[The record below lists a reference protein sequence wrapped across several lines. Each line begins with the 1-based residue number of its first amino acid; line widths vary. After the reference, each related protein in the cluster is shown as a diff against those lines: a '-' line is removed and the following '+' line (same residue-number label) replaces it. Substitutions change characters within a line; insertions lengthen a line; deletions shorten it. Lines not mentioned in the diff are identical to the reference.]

1 MGNKIN
7 PLGFRLGFTQNHC
20 SLWFEKRDYSED
32 LREDERIYNCIE
44 NYVQHIKRSINSSY
58 GGITRI
64 EILKQ
69 TKYISVNIYIAFV
82 DLFIQKKGQEKKRK
96 KKNEEIKP
104 QLTDEEIKQ
113 QLKKEV
119 QNVLRKEVQ
128 NVLRKEVQNVL
139 RKEVQNVLVQSMLN
153 SVNRELVISIEKVQK
168 PYREPKI
175 LAEYIALQIKER
187 VEIRKIMKKA
197 IELAEKADVKG
208 VKITMKGRLNG
219 IERARKESAI
229 QGRVPLQT
237 LRAKIDYCYYAVQT
251 VYGVLGIK
259 IWIFV

>member
-20 SLWFEKRDYSED
+20 SLWFEERDYSED

-44 NYVQHIKRSINSSY
+44 NYVQHIKGSINSSY

-69 TKYISVNIYIAFV
+69 TDLISVNIYIAFV
-82 DLFIQKKGQEKKRK
+82 NLFIEKQGQEKKGKEK
-96 KKNEEIKP
+96 KGKEKKGKEKQGKEKQSEEK
-104 QLTDEEIKQ
+104 QSEEKQSEEKDEEEEMKQ
-113 QLKKEV
+113 
-119 QNVLRKEVQ
+119 LRKEVQ
-128 NVLRKEVQNVL
+128 NM
-139 RKEVQNVLVQSMLN
+139 LVQSMLD
-153 SVNRELVISIEKVQK
+153 SVNRELVISIEKVEK

-175 LAEYIALQIKER
+175 LAEYIALQLKER

-197 IELAEKADVKG
+197 IELAEKADVEG
-208 VKITMKGRLNG
+208 IKIQIKGRLNG
-219 IERARKESAI
+219 IERARKESAM

>member
-20 SLWFEKRDYSED
+20 SLWFEERDYSED

-44 NYVQHIKRSINSSY
+44 NYVQHIKSSINSSY

-69 TKYISVNIYIAFV
+69 AELISVNIYIAFI
-82 DLFIQKKGQEKKRK
+82 DLFIEKKGPRK
-96 KKNEEIKP
+96 KDEI
-104 QLTDEEIKQ
+104 QE
-113 QLKKEV
+113 
-119 QNVLRKEVQ
+119 LRKEVQ
-128 NVLRKEVQNVL
+128 NI
-139 RKEVQNVLVQSMLN
+139 LVQSMLN
-153 SVNRELVISIEKVQK
+153 SVNRKLVISIEKVDK

-175 LAEYIALQIKER
+175 LAEYIALQLKER

-197 IELAEKADVKG
+197 IQLAEKADVEG
-208 VKITMKGRLNG
+208 VKIKIKGRLNG
-219 IERARKESAI
+219 IERARKESAMK
-229 QGRVPLQT
+229 GRVPLQT

>member
-7 PLGFRLGFTQNHC
+7 PLGFRLGFTQNHY
-20 SLWFEKRDYSED
+20 SLWFEERDYSED

-44 NYVQHIKRSINSSY
+44 NYVKHIKSSINSSY

-69 TKYISVNIYIAFV
+69 TELISVNIYIAFV
-82 DLFIQKKGQEKKRK
+82 DLFIEKKAPRK
-96 KKNEEIKP
+96 KEKMKELRN
-104 QLTDEEIKQ
+104 
-113 QLKKEV
+113 EV
-119 QNVLRKEVQ
+119 QKM
-128 NVLRKEVQNVL
+128 
-139 RKEVQNVLVQSMLN
+139 LVQSMLN
-153 SVNRELVISIEKVQK
+153 SVNRELVISIEKVDT

-175 LAEYIALQIKER
+175 LAEYIALQLKER

-197 IELAEKADVKG
+197 IQLAEKATVEG
-208 VKITMKGRLNG
+208 VKIKIKGRLNG
-219 IERARKESAI
+219 IERARKESAMK
-229 QGRVPLQT
+229 GRVPLQT

>member
-20 SLWFEKRDYSED
+20 SLWFEERDYSED

-44 NYVQHIKRSINSSY
+44 NYVQHIKSSSNSSY

-69 TKYISVNIYIAFV
+69 AELISVNIYIAFV
-82 DLFIQKKGQEKKRK
+82 DLFIEKKGPRKKEKKDEEK
-96 KKNEEIKP
+96 EEIK
-104 QLTDEEIKQ
+104 E
-113 QLKKEV
+113 
-119 QNVLRKEVQ
+119 LRKEVQ
-128 NVLRKEVQNVL
+128 SM
-139 RKEVQNVLVQSMLN
+139 LVQSMLN
-153 SVNRELVISIEKVQK
+153 SVNRKLVISIEKVDK

-175 LAEYIALQIKER
+175 LAEYIALQLKER

-197 IELAEKADVKG
+197 IQLAEKANVEG
-208 VKITMKGRLNG
+208 VKIKIKGRLNG
-219 IERARKESAI
+219 IERARKESAMK
-229 QGRVPLQT
+229 GRVPLQT

>member
-7 PLGFRLGFTQNHC
+7 PLGFRLGFTQNHY
-20 SLWFEKRDYSED
+20 SLWFEEGDYSED

-44 NYVQHIKRSINSSY
+44 NYVKYIKSSINSSY

-69 TKYISVNIYIAFV
+69 TKLISVNIYIAFV
-82 DLFIQKKGQEKKRK
+82 DLFIDKKAPIREEKM
-96 KKNEEIKP
+96 
-104 QLTDEEIKQ
+104 
-113 QLKKEV
+113 KE
-119 QNVLRKEVQ
+119 LRKEVQ
-128 NVLRKEVQNVL
+128 KM
-139 RKEVQNVLVQSMLN
+139 LVQSMLN
-153 SVNRELVISIEKVQK
+153 SVNRELVISIEKVDT

-175 LAEYIALQIKER
+175 IAEYIALQLKER

-197 IELAEKADVKG
+197 IQLAEKANVEG
-208 VKITMKGRLNG
+208 VKIKIKGRLNG
-219 IERARKESAI
+219 IERARKESAMK
-229 QGRVPLQT
+229 GRVPLQT

>member
-20 SLWFEKRDYSED
+20 SLWFEERDYSED

-44 NYVQHIKRSINSSY
+44 NYAQHIKRSINSSY

-82 DLFIQKKGQEKKRK
+82 DLFIGQEKKIIK
-96 KKNEEIKP
+96 KPDEEIK
-104 QLTDEEIKQ
+104 QKLTDEEIKQ

-128 NVLRKEVQNVL
+128 NLLVQNMV
-139 RKEVQNVLVQSMLN
+139 N
-153 SVNRELVISIEKVQK
+153 SVNRELVLSLEKVQK

-175 LAEYIALQIKER
+175 LAEYIALQLKER

-197 IELAEKADVKG
+197 IQLAEKADVKG
-208 VKITMKGRLNG
+208 VKIKMKGRLNG
-219 IERARKESAI
+219 IERARKELAI
-229 QGRVPLQT
+229 QGIVPLQT

>member
-20 SLWFEKRDYSED
+20 SLWFEERDYSED

-44 NYVQHIKRSINSSY
+44 NYVQHIKSSINSSY

-69 TKYISVNIYIAFV
+69 TELISVNIYIAFV
-82 DLFIQKKGQEKKRK
+82 DLFIEKKVPRKKGKK
-96 KKNEEIKP
+96 
-104 QLTDEEIKQ
+104 DEEKEKIK
-113 QLKKEV
+113 E
-119 QNVLRKEVQ
+119 LRKEVQ
-128 NVLRKEVQNVL
+128 NMLVQN
-139 RKEVQNVLVQSMLN
+139 MLN
-153 SVNRELVISIEKVQK
+153 SVNRELVISIEKVDK

-175 LAEYIALQIKER
+175 LAEYIALQLKER

-197 IELAEKADVKG
+197 IQLAEKADVEG
-208 VKITMKGRLNG
+208 VKIKIKGRLNG
-219 IERARKESAI
+219 IERARKESAM

>member
-7 PLGFRLGFTQNHC
+7 PLGFRLGFTQNHY
-20 SLWFEKRDYSED
+20 SLWFEEGDYSED

-44 NYVQHIKRSINSSY
+44 NYVKYIKSSINSSY

-69 TKYISVNIYIAFV
+69 TKLISVNIYIAFV
-82 DLFIQKKGQEKKRK
+82 DLFIDKKAPRK
-96 KKNEEIKP
+96 KEKMKELR
-104 QLTDEEIKQ
+104 Q
-113 QLKKEV
+113 EV
-119 QNVLRKEVQ
+119 QKM
-128 NVLRKEVQNVL
+128 
-139 RKEVQNVLVQSMLN
+139 LVQSMLN
-153 SVNRELVISIEKVQK
+153 SVNRELVISIEKVDT

-175 LAEYIALQIKER
+175 IAEYIALQLKER

-197 IELAEKADVKG
+197 IQLAEKANVEG
-208 VKITMKGRLNG
+208 VKIKIKGRLNG
-219 IERARKESAI
+219 IERAQKESAMK
-229 QGRVPLQT
+229 GRVPLQT

>member
-7 PLGFRLGFTQNHC
+7 PLGFRLGFTQNHY
-20 SLWFEKRDYSED
+20 SLWFEEGDYSED

-44 NYVQHIKRSINSSY
+44 NYVKYIKSSINSSY

-69 TKYISVNIYIAFV
+69 TELISVNIYIAFV
-82 DLFIQKKGQEKKRK
+82 DLFIEKKARRK
-96 KKNEEIKP
+96 KEKMKELRE
-104 QLTDEEIKQ
+104 
-113 QLKKEV
+113 EV
-119 QNVLRKEVQ
+119 QKM
-128 NVLRKEVQNVL
+128 
-139 RKEVQNVLVQSMLN
+139 LVQSMLN
-153 SVNRELVISIEKVQK
+153 SVNRELVISIEKVDT

-175 LAEYIALQIKER
+175 LAEYIALQLKER

-197 IELAEKADVKG
+197 IQLAEKANVEG
-208 VKITMKGRLNG
+208 VKIKMKGRLNG
-219 IERARKESAI
+219 IERARKESAMK
-229 QGRVPLQT
+229 GRVPLQT

>member
-20 SLWFEKRDYSED
+20 SVWFEVRDYSED

-44 NYVQHIKRSINSSY
+44 NYLQRIKRSTNSSY

-64 EILKQ
+64 EILKNRKNMQ
-69 TKYISVNIYIAFV
+69 VNIYIAFV
-82 DLFIQKKGQEKKRK
+82 DLFIGQEKKIQKTDK
-96 KKNEEIKP
+96 K
-104 QLTDEEIKQ
+104 LTDKDLK

-119 QNVLRKEVQ
+119 QNVVINKIQSIDLQNIDLQNIDLQNRKEVQ
-128 NVLRKEVQNVL
+128 KLLEHF
-139 RKEVQNVLVQSMLN
+139 N
-153 SVNRELVISIEKVQK
+153 SVDRELVLSIKKVQK

-175 LAEYIALQIKER
+175 IAEYIALQLKER
-187 VEIRKIMKKA
+187 VEIKKIMKKA
-197 IELAEKADVKG
+197 ISLAEKADVRG
-208 VKITMKGRLNG
+208 VKIKMKGRLNG

-229 QGRVPLQT
+229 QGMVPLQT

>member
-20 SLWFEKRDYSED
+20 SLWFEERDYSED

-44 NYVQHIKRSINSSY
+44 NYVQHIKSSINSSY

-69 TKYISVNIYIAFV
+69 TELISVNIYIAFV
-82 DLFIQKKGQEKKRK
+82 NLFIEKKGQEKKK
-96 KKNEEIKP
+96 KKDDE
-104 QLTDEEIKQ
+104 EEIKQ
-113 QLKKEV
+113 
-119 QNVLRKEVQ
+119 LRKEVQ
-128 NVLRKEVQNVL
+128 NM
-139 RKEVQNVLVQSMLN
+139 LVQSMLD
-153 SVNRELVISIEKVQK
+153 SVNRKLVISIEKVEK

-175 LAEYIALQIKER
+175 LAEYIALQLKER

-197 IELAEKADVKG
+197 IELAEKADVEG
-208 VKITMKGRLNG
+208 IKIKIKGRLNG
-219 IERARKESAI
+219 IERARKESAM

>member
-7 PLGFRLGFTQNHC
+7 PLGFRLGFTQNHY
-20 SLWFEKRDYSED
+20 SLWFEEGDYSED

-44 NYVQHIKRSINSSY
+44 NYVKYIKSSINSSY

-69 TKYISVNIYIAFV
+69 TKLISVNIYIAFV
-82 DLFIQKKGQEKKRK
+82 DLFIDKKAPIKEEKM
-96 KKNEEIKP
+96 
-104 QLTDEEIKQ
+104 
-113 QLKKEV
+113 KE
-119 QNVLRKEVQ
+119 LRKEVQ
-128 NVLRKEVQNVL
+128 KM
-139 RKEVQNVLVQSMLN
+139 LVQSMLN
-153 SVNRELVISIEKVQK
+153 SVNRELVISIEKVDT

-175 LAEYIALQIKER
+175 IAEYIALQLKER

-197 IELAEKADVKG
+197 IQLAEKANVEG
-208 VKITMKGRLNG
+208 VKIKIKGRLNG
-219 IERARKESAI
+219 IERARKESAMK
-229 QGRVPLQT
+229 GRVPLQT

>member
-7 PLGFRLGFTQNHC
+7 PLGFRLGFTQNHY
-20 SLWFEKRDYSED
+20 SLWFEEGDYSED

-44 NYVQHIKRSINSSY
+44 NYVKYIKSSINSSY

-69 TKYISVNIYIAFV
+69 TKLISVNIYIAFV
-82 DLFIQKKGQEKKRK
+82 DLFIDKKAPRK
-96 KKNEEIKP
+96 KEKMKELR
-104 QLTDEEIKQ
+104 Q
-113 QLKKEV
+113 EV
-119 QNVLRKEVQ
+119 QKM
-128 NVLRKEVQNVL
+128 
-139 RKEVQNVLVQSMLN
+139 LVQSMLN
-153 SVNRELVISIEKVQK
+153 SVNRELVISIEKVDK

-175 LAEYIALQIKER
+175 LAEYIALQLKER

-197 IELAEKADVKG
+197 IQLAEKANVEG
-208 VKITMKGRLNG
+208 VKIKIKGRLNG
-219 IERARKESAI
+219 IERARKESAMK
-229 QGRVPLQT
+229 GRVPLQT

>member
-7 PLGFRLGFTQNHC
+7 PLGFRLGFTQNHY
-20 SLWFEKRDYSED
+20 SLWFEEGDYSED

-44 NYVQHIKRSINSSY
+44 NYVKYIKSSINSSY

-69 TKYISVNIYIAFV
+69 TKLISVNIYIAFV
-82 DLFIQKKGQEKKRK
+82 DLFIEKKAL
-96 KKNEEIKP
+96 I
-104 QLTDEEIKQ
+104 
-113 QLKKEV
+113 KKEKMKE
-119 QNVLRKEVQ
+119 LRKEVQ
-128 NVLRKEVQNVL
+128 KM
-139 RKEVQNVLVQSMLN
+139 LVQSMLN
-153 SVNRELVISIEKVQK
+153 SVNRELVISIEKVDT

-175 LAEYIALQIKER
+175 IAEYIALQLKER

-197 IELAEKADVKG
+197 IQLAEKANVEG
-208 VKITMKGRLNG
+208 VKIKIKGRLNG
-219 IERARKESAI
+219 IERARKESAMK
-229 QGRVPLQT
+229 GRVPLQT

>member
-20 SLWFEKRDYSED
+20 SLWFEERDYSED

-44 NYVQHIKRSINSSY
+44 NYVQHIKSSINSSY

-69 TKYISVNIYIAFV
+69 TELISVNIYIAFV
-82 DLFIQKKGQEKKRK
+82 DLFIEKKGPRKKEKKDEEK
-96 KKNEEIKP
+96 EEIK
-104 QLTDEEIKQ
+104 E
-113 QLKKEV
+113 
-119 QNVLRKEVQ
+119 LRKEVQ
-128 NVLRKEVQNVL
+128 NM
-139 RKEVQNVLVQSMLN
+139 LVQSMLN
-153 SVNRELVISIEKVQK
+153 SVNRKLVISIEKVDK

-175 LAEYIALQIKER
+175 LAEYIALQLKER

-197 IELAEKADVKG
+197 IQLAEKADVEG
-208 VKITMKGRLNG
+208 VKIKIKGRLNG
-219 IERARKESAI
+219 IERARKESAMK
-229 QGRVPLQT
+229 GRVPLQT

>member
-7 PLGFRLGFTQNHC
+7 PLGFRLGFTQNHY
-20 SLWFEKRDYSED
+20 SLWFEEGDYSED

-44 NYVQHIKRSINSSY
+44 NYVKYIKSSINSSY

-69 TKYISVNIYIAFV
+69 TELISVNIYIAFV
-82 DLFIQKKGQEKKRK
+82 DLFIEKKAP
-96 KKNEEIKP
+96 I
-104 QLTDEEIKQ
+104 
-113 QLKKEV
+113 KKEKMKE
-119 QNVLRKEVQ
+119 LRKEVQ
-128 NVLRKEVQNVL
+128 KM
-139 RKEVQNVLVQSMLN
+139 LVQSMLN
-153 SVNRELVISIEKVQK
+153 SVNRELVISIEKVDT

-175 LAEYIALQIKER
+175 LAEYIALQLKER

-197 IELAEKADVKG
+197 IQLAEKANVEG
-208 VKITMKGRLNG
+208 VKIKIKGRLNG
-219 IERARKESAI
+219 IERARKESAMK
-229 QGRVPLQT
+229 GRVPLQT

>member
-7 PLGFRLGFTQNHC
+7 PLGFRLGFTQNHY
-20 SLWFEKRDYSED
+20 SLWFEEGDYSED

-44 NYVQHIKRSINSSY
+44 NYVKYIKSSINSSY

-69 TKYISVNIYIAFV
+69 TKLISVNIYIAFV
-82 DLFIQKKGQEKKRK
+82 DLFIDKKALIKEEKM
-96 KKNEEIKP
+96 
-104 QLTDEEIKQ
+104 
-113 QLKKEV
+113 KE
-119 QNVLRKEVQ
+119 LRKEVQ
-128 NVLRKEVQNVL
+128 KM
-139 RKEVQNVLVQSMLN
+139 LVQSMLN
-153 SVNRELVISIEKVQK
+153 SVNRELVISIEKVDT

-175 LAEYIALQIKER
+175 IAEYIALQLKER

-197 IELAEKADVKG
+197 IQLAEKANVEG
-208 VKITMKGRLNG
+208 VKIKIKGRLNG
-219 IERARKESAI
+219 IERARKESAMK
-229 QGRVPLQT
+229 GRVPLQT

>member
-7 PLGFRLGFTQNHC
+7 PLGFRLGFTQNHY
-20 SLWFEKRDYSED
+20 SLWFEERDYSED

-44 NYVQHIKRSINSSY
+44 NYVKHIKSSINSSY

-69 TKYISVNIYIAFV
+69 TELISVNIYIAFV
-82 DLFIQKKGQEKKRK
+82 DLFIEKKAPRK
-96 KKNEEIKP
+96 KEKM
-104 QLTDEEIKQ
+104 
-113 QLKKEV
+113 KE
-119 QNVLRKEVQ
+119 LRKEVQ
-128 NVLRKEVQNVL
+128 K
-139 RKEVQNVLVQSMLN
+139 VLVQSMLN
-153 SVNRELVISIEKVQK
+153 SVNRELVISIEKVDK

-175 LAEYIALQIKER
+175 LAEYIALQLKER

-197 IELAEKADVKG
+197 IQLAEKADVEG
-208 VKITMKGRLNG
+208 VKIKIKGRLNG
-219 IERARKESAI
+219 IERARKESAMK
-229 QGRVPLQT
+229 GRVPLQT

>member
-7 PLGFRLGFTQNHC
+7 PLGFRLGFTQNHY
-20 SLWFEKRDYSED
+20 SLWFEEGDYSED

-44 NYVQHIKRSINSSY
+44 NYVKYIKSSINSSY

-69 TKYISVNIYIAFV
+69 TELISVNIYIAFV
-82 DLFIQKKGQEKKRK
+82 DLFIEKKAPRK
-96 KKNEEIKP
+96 KEKM
-104 QLTDEEIKQ
+104 
-113 QLKKEV
+113 KE
-119 QNVLRKEVQ
+119 LRKEVQ
-128 NVLRKEVQNVL
+128 KM
-139 RKEVQNVLVQSMLN
+139 LVQSMLN
-153 SVNRELVISIEKVQK
+153 SVNRELVISIEKVDK

-175 LAEYIALQIKER
+175 LAEYIALQLKER

-197 IELAEKADVKG
+197 IQLAEKANVEG
-208 VKITMKGRLNG
+208 VKIKMKGRLNG
-219 IERARKESAI
+219 IERARKESAMK
-229 QGRVPLQT
+229 GRVPLQT

>member
-20 SLWFEKRDYSED
+20 SLWFEERDYSKD

-44 NYVQHIKRSINSSY
+44 NYVQHIKGSINSSY

-69 TKYISVNIYIAFV
+69 TDLISVNIYIAFV
-82 DLFIQKKGQEKKRK
+82 NLFIEKQGQEKKKEKVIKKQGQEK
-96 KKNEEIKP
+96 KKKKDEE
-104 QLTDEEIKQ
+104 EEIKQ
-113 QLKKEV
+113 
-119 QNVLRKEVQ
+119 LRKEVQ
-128 NVLRKEVQNVL
+128 NM
-139 RKEVQNVLVQSMLN
+139 LVQSMLN
-153 SVNRELVISIEKVQK
+153 SVNRELLISIEKVKK

-175 LAEYIALQIKER
+175 LAEYIALQLKER

-197 IELAEKADVKG
+197 IELAEKADVEG
-208 VKITMKGRLNG
+208 IKIQIKGRLNG
-219 IERARKESAI
+219 IERARKESAM

>member
-7 PLGFRLGFTQNHC
+7 PLGFRLGFTQNHY
-20 SLWFEKRDYSED
+20 SLWFEEGDYSED

-44 NYVQHIKRSINSSY
+44 NYVKYIKSSINSSY

-69 TKYISVNIYIAFV
+69 TKLISVNIYIAFV
-82 DLFIQKKGQEKKRK
+82 DLFIEKKARRK
-96 KKNEEIKP
+96 KEKMKELRE
-104 QLTDEEIKQ
+104 
-113 QLKKEV
+113 EV
-119 QNVLRKEVQ
+119 QKM
-128 NVLRKEVQNVL
+128 
-139 RKEVQNVLVQSMLN
+139 LVQSMLN
-153 SVNRELVISIEKVQK
+153 SVNRELVISIEKVDT

-175 LAEYIALQIKER
+175 LAEYIALQLKER

-197 IELAEKADVKG
+197 IQLAEKANVEG
-208 VKITMKGRLNG
+208 VKIKMKGRLNG
-219 IERARKESAI
+219 IERARKESAMK
-229 QGRVPLQT
+229 GRVPLQT

>member
-7 PLGFRLGFTQNHC
+7 PLGFRLGFTQNHY
-20 SLWFEKRDYSED
+20 SLWFEEGDYSED

-44 NYVQHIKRSINSSY
+44 NYVKYIKSSINSSY

-69 TKYISVNIYIAFV
+69 TKLISVNIYIAFV
-82 DLFIQKKGQEKKRK
+82 DLFIEKKAPRK
-96 KKNEEIKP
+96 KEKMKELRE
-104 QLTDEEIKQ
+104 
-113 QLKKEV
+113 EV
-119 QNVLRKEVQ
+119 QKM
-128 NVLRKEVQNVL
+128 
-139 RKEVQNVLVQSMLN
+139 LVQSMLN
-153 SVNRELVISIEKVQK
+153 SVNRELVISIEKVDT

-175 LAEYIALQIKER
+175 LAEYIALQLKER

-197 IELAEKADVKG
+197 IQLAEKANVEG
-208 VKITMKGRLNG
+208 VKIKMKGRLNG
-219 IERARKESAI
+219 IERARKESAMK
-229 QGRVPLQT
+229 GRVPLQT

>member
-20 SLWFEKRDYSED
+20 SLWFEERDYSED

-44 NYVQHIKRSINSSY
+44 NYVQHIKSSINSSY

-69 TKYISVNIYIAFV
+69 TKLISVNIYIAFV
-82 DLFIQKKGQEKKRK
+82 DLFIEKKARRK
-96 KKNEEIKP
+96 KEKMKELRE
-104 QLTDEEIKQ
+104 
-113 QLKKEV
+113 EV
-119 QNVLRKEVQ
+119 QKM
-128 NVLRKEVQNVL
+128 
-139 RKEVQNVLVQSMLN
+139 LVQSMLN
-153 SVNRELVISIEKVQK
+153 SVNRELVISIEKVDT

-175 LAEYIALQIKER
+175 LAEYIALQLKER

-197 IELAEKADVKG
+197 IQLAEKTNVEG
-208 VKITMKGRLNG
+208 VKIKMKGRLNG
-219 IERARKESAI
+219 IERARKESAMK
-229 QGRVPLQT
+229 GRVPLQT

>member
-7 PLGFRLGFTQNHC
+7 PLGFTQNHY
-20 SLWFEKRDYSED
+20 SLWFEEGDYSED

-44 NYVQHIKRSINSSY
+44 NYVKYIKSSINSSY

-69 TKYISVNIYIAFV
+69 TKLISVNIYIAFV
-82 DLFIQKKGQEKKRK
+82 DLFIEKKA
-96 KKNEEIKP
+96 P
-104 QLTDEEIKQ
+104 SFS
-113 QLKKEV
+113 KKEKMKE
-119 QNVLRKEVQ
+119 LRKEVQ
-128 NVLRKEVQNVL
+128 KM
-139 RKEVQNVLVQSMLN
+139 LVQSMLN
-153 SVNRELVISIEKVQK
+153 SVNRELVISIEKVDT

-175 LAEYIALQIKER
+175 LAEYIALQLKER

-197 IELAEKADVKG
+197 IQLAEKADVEG
-208 VKITMKGRLNG
+208 VKIKIKGRLNG
-219 IERARKESAI
+219 IERARKESAMK
-229 QGRVPLQT
+229 GRVPLQT

>member
-7 PLGFRLGFTQNHC
+7 PLGFRLGFTQNHY
-20 SLWFEKRDYSED
+20 SLWFEERDYSED

-44 NYVQHIKRSINSSY
+44 NYVKHIKSSINSSY

-69 TKYISVNIYIAFV
+69 TELISVNIYIAFV
-82 DLFIQKKGQEKKRK
+82 DLFIEKKAPRK
-96 KKNEEIKP
+96 KEKMEE
-104 QLTDEEIKQ
+104 
-113 QLKKEV
+113 
-119 QNVLRKEVQ
+119 LRKEVQ
-128 NVLRKEVQNVL
+128 KM
-139 RKEVQNVLVQSMLN
+139 LVQSMLN
-153 SVNRELVISIEKVQK
+153 SVNRELVISIEKVDT
-168 PYREPKI
+168 PYREPKV
-175 LAEYIALQIKER
+175 LAEYIALQLKER

-197 IELAEKADVKG
+197 IQLAEKADVEG
-208 VKITMKGRLNG
+208 VKIKIKGRLNG
-219 IERARKESAI
+219 IERARKESAMK
-229 QGRVPLQT
+229 GRVPLQT

>member
-7 PLGFRLGFTQNHC
+7 PLGFRLGFTQNHY
-20 SLWFEKRDYSED
+20 SLWFEEGDYSED

-44 NYVQHIKRSINSSY
+44 NYVKYIKSSINSSY

-69 TKYISVNIYIAFV
+69 TKLISVNIYIAFV
-82 DLFIQKKGQEKKRK
+82 DLFIEKKAP
-96 KKNEEIKP
+96 I
-104 QLTDEEIKQ
+104 
-113 QLKKEV
+113 KKEKMKE
-119 QNVLRKEVQ
+119 LRKEVQ
-128 NVLRKEVQNVL
+128 KM
-139 RKEVQNVLVQSMLN
+139 LVQSMLN
-153 SVNRELVISIEKVQK
+153 SVNRELVISIEKVDT

-175 LAEYIALQIKER
+175 IAEYIALQLKER

-197 IELAEKADVKG
+197 IQLAEKANVEG
-208 VKITMKGRLNG
+208 VKIKIKGRLNG
-219 IERARKESAI
+219 IERARKESAMK
-229 QGRVPLQT
+229 GRVPLQT

>member
-20 SLWFEKRDYSED
+20 SLWFEERDYSED

-44 NYVQHIKRSINSSY
+44 NYVQHIKSSINSSY

-69 TKYISVNIYIAFV
+69 TELISVNIYIAFV
-82 DLFIQKKGQEKKRK
+82 NLFIEKKGQEKKK
-96 KKNEEIKP
+96 KKDDE
-104 QLTDEEIKQ
+104 EEIKQ
-113 QLKKEV
+113 
-119 QNVLRKEVQ
+119 LRKEVQ
-128 NVLRKEVQNVL
+128 NM
-139 RKEVQNVLVQSMLN
+139 LVQSMLD
-153 SVNRELVISIEKVQK
+153 SVNRELVISIEKVEK

-175 LAEYIALQIKER
+175 LAEYIALQLKER

-197 IELAEKADVKG
+197 IELAEKADVEG
-208 VKITMKGRLNG
+208 IKIKIKGRLNG
-219 IERARKESAI
+219 IERARKESAM

>member
-20 SLWFEKRDYSED
+20 SLWFEERDYSED
-32 LREDERIYNCIE
+32 LREDEKIYNCIE
-44 NYVQHIKRSINSSY
+44 NYVQHIKGSINSSY

-64 EILKQ
+64 EIMKQ
-69 TKYISVNIYIAFV
+69 TELISVNIYIAFV
-82 DLFIQKKGQEKKRK
+82 NLFIEKQGQEKKKEKGEK
-96 KKNEEIKP
+96 KKKEKEEKK
-104 QLTDEEIKQ
+104 QIKQ
-113 QLKKEV
+113 LREEV
-119 QNVLRKEVQ
+119 QNMLVQ
-128 NVLRKEVQNVL
+128 N
-139 RKEVQNVLVQSMLN
+139 MLD
-153 SVNRELVISIEKVQK
+153 SVNRKLLISIEKVEK

-175 LAEYIALQIKER
+175 LAEYIALQLKER

-197 IELAEKADVKG
+197 IELAEKADVEG
-208 VKITMKGRLNG
+208 IKIKIKGRLNG
-219 IERARKESAI
+219 IERARKESAM

-259 IWIFV
+259 IWIFVEDEQYLSII

>member
-20 SLWFEKRDYSED
+20 SVWFEVRDYSED

-44 NYVQHIKRSINSSY
+44 NYVQRIKRSTNSSY

-64 EILKQ
+64 EILKNRKHMQ
-69 TKYISVNIYIAFV
+69 VNIYIAFV
-82 DLFIQKKGQEKKRK
+82 DLFIGQEKKIQK
-96 KKNEEIKP
+96 TDK
-104 QLTDEEIKQ
+104 LTDKEILE

-119 QNVLRKEVQ
+119 QNVVIKKRQNIDLQNRKEVQ
-128 NVLRKEVQNVL
+128 KNVFFEQIQKLLEHF
-139 RKEVQNVLVQSMLN
+139 N
-153 SVNRELVISIEKVQK
+153 SVDRELVVSIKKVEK

-175 LAEYIALQIKER
+175 LAEYIALQLKER
-187 VEIRKIMKKA
+187 VEIKKIMKKA
-197 IELAEKADVKG
+197 ISLAEKANVRG
-208 VKITMKGRLNG
+208 VKIKMKGRLNG

-229 QGRVPLQT
+229 QGMVPLQT

>member
-20 SLWFEKRDYSED
+20 SLWFEERDYSED

-44 NYVQHIKRSINSSY
+44 NYVQHIKSFSNSSY

-69 TKYISVNIYIAFV
+69 TELISVNIYIAFV
-82 DLFIQKKGQEKKRK
+82 DLFIEKKGPRKRK
-96 KKNEEIKP
+96 IYEEK
-104 QLTDEEIKQ
+104 EEF
-113 QLKKEV
+113 EG
-119 QNVLRKEVQ
+119 LRKEVQ
-128 NVLRKEVQNVL
+128 NM
-139 RKEVQNVLVQSMLN
+139 LVQSMLN
-153 SVNRELVISIEKVQK
+153 SVNRKLVISIEKVDK

-175 LAEYIALQIKER
+175 LAEYIALQLKER

-197 IELAEKADVKG
+197 IQLAEKADVEG
-208 VKITMKGRLNG
+208 VKIKIKGRLNG
-219 IERARKESAI
+219 IERARKESAMK
-229 QGRVPLQT
+229 GRVPLQT

>member
-7 PLGFRLGFTQNHC
+7 PLGFRLGFTQNHY
-20 SLWFEKRDYSED
+20 SVWFEEGDYSED

-44 NYVQHIKRSINSSY
+44 NYVKYIKSSINSSY

-69 TKYISVNIYIAFV
+69 TELISVNIYIAFV
-82 DLFIQKKGQEKKRK
+82 DLFIEKKAPRK
-96 KKNEEIKP
+96 KEKM
-104 QLTDEEIKQ
+104 
-113 QLKKEV
+113 KE
-119 QNVLRKEVQ
+119 LRKEVQ
-128 NVLRKEVQNVL
+128 KM
-139 RKEVQNVLVQSMLN
+139 LVQSMLN
-153 SVNRELVISIEKVQK
+153 SVNRELVISIEKVDT

-175 LAEYIALQIKER
+175 LAEYIALQLKER

-197 IELAEKADVKG
+197 IQLAEKANVEG
-208 VKITMKGRLNG
+208 VKIKMKGRLNG
-219 IERARKESAI
+219 IERARKESAMK
-229 QGRVPLQT
+229 GRVPLQT